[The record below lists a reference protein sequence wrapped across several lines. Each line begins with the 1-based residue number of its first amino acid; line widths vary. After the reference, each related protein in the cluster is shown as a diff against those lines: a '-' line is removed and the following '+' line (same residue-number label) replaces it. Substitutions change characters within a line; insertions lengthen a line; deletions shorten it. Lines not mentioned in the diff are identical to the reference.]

1 VSLPAIQRYI
11 DRLNAGELAPS
22 IKMDGNIIVDGN
34 HRYIAGVVQGT
45 MPEVV
50 AATMA
55 PSKTSQ
61 IQPILVPICEKQ
73 T

>member
-1 VSLPAIQRYI
+1 
-11 DRLNAGELAPS
+11 
-22 IKMDGNIIVDGN
+22 MDGNVIVDGN

-50 AATMA
+50 AGTMA

-61 IQPILVPICEKQ
+61 IQPIHSIKIDTVDWGNY
-73 T
+73 